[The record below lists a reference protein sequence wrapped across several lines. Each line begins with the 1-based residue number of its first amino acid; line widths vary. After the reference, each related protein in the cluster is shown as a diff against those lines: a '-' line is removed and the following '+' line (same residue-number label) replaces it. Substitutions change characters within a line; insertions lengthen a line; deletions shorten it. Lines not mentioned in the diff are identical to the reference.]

1 MTTLSRRTLLRV
13 GMGTGAV
20 VVLGGYTGYELTR
33 SDDTADPRPAAADRR
48 RLLVIEMAGGSDGL
62 SMVVPYAD
70 PRYQSLRPRTA
81 VDPAQVHR
89 IDDALGFHPALVN
102 LARRGASVVAGVGIA
117 RPDLS
122 HFEMLQRWW
131 TGYPDGKALPSTG
144 FLGRLCDVIG
154 DAAAPA
160 VGVSLGLGA
169 TQALACERVTTISV
183 DSGSQGA
190 FPTLGDDDGLGRAWI
205 AAQRA
210 MAHPDRGDS
219 ALAAATRAASV
230 TALRFSD
237 AVANLSPPADGY
249 PDSDLGVQL
258 RLAARLLADD
268 NLGLRVVHVPMGEDF
283 DTHYDHLT
291 RYQAIMTDFD
301 RSVEAF
307 RNDLHHRGIEDRVL
321 IATMSEFGR
330 RVPDNGSSG
339 LDHGAASAALLMGPT
354 HPGVFGAQPSLADL
368 DADDNLKASVNM
380 TEFYATIAEGWFGV
394 PANEVLVGSPR
405 PIAGI
410 VPVLR

>member
-1 MTTLSRRTLLRV
+1 MTSMNRRTLLRV

-20 VVLGGYTGYELTR
+20 VLLGGYTGYELSR
-33 SDDTADPRPAAADRR
+33 SDDATVGRPAAPDRR

-70 PRYQSLRPRTA
+70 ARYLALRPRTA

-89 IDDALGFHPALVN
+89 IDDALGFHPALTN

-117 RPDLS
+117 KPDLS

-131 TGYPDGKALPSTG
+131 TGDPDGKALPSTG

-154 DAAAPA
+154 DPAAPA

-169 TQALACERVTTISV
+169 TQALVCERVNTLSADT
-183 DSGSQGA
+183 DSDGA
-190 FPTLGDDDGLGRAWI
+190 FPSPGDDEGLARAWM
-205 AAQRA
+205 AAQRG
-210 MAHPDRGDS
+210 MAHPDRHDS
-219 ALAAATRAASV
+219 ALAATTRTSSG

-237 AVANLSPPADGY
+237 AVANLTPGADGY
-249 PDSDLGVQL
+249 PDTDLGAQL
-258 RLAARLLADD
+258 QLAARLLADD
-268 NLGLRVVHVPMGEDF
+268 NLGLRVVHVPMGQDF
-283 DTHYDHLT
+283 DTHDDHLA
-291 RYQAIMTDFD
+291 RYEAIMADFD
-301 RSVEAF
+301 RSIEAF
-307 RNDLHHRGIEDRVL
+307 RIDLARRGIDDRVL
-321 IATMSEFGR
+321 IATFSEFGR

-410 VPVLR
+410 VPVL